1 MFHQTI
7 YILSCW
13 GPQTNGSSLT
23 STGENKCTRHYLETK
38 EAQIAAQTIVTCIF
52 LHKPVWLRSKSW
64 FQHKACLAKSSQCP
78 YCALPT
84 SGVITKSNITCKSQH
99 IAKAGSLH
107 SPSTPGHG
115 IGKKIVWQK
124 RIRTVSRA
132 STPTFERFLWPPPP
146 PRAWSVVRRHTRPWP
161 TYKEPKCPPWEC
173 RGWRPPPKG
182 SVTGRGQSYLIKP
195 RPFAT

>member
-84 SGVITKSNITCKSQH
+84 SGVITKSNITCKSQL

-115 IGKKIVWQK
+115 IGKKTKCGKSDYTGEAGQL
-124 RIRTVSRA
+124 
-132 STPTFERFLWPPPP
+132 PTNTSFRLAPPPP
-146 PRAWSVVRRHTRPWP
+146 CLWSKLSAVHDPCPWAR
-161 TYKEPKCPPWEC
+161 PPWVKSLC
-173 RGWRPPPKG
+173 
-182 SVTGRGQSYLIKP
+182 RGQSRLTKWQP
-195 RPFAT
+195 

>member
-84 SGVITKSNITCKSQH
+84 SGVITKSNITCKSQL

-115 IGKKIVWQK
+115 IGKKTKCGKSDYTGEAGQLHLLLIV
-124 RIRTVSRA
+124 S
-132 STPTFERFLWPPPP
+132 SGPLL
-146 PRAWSVVRRHTRPWP
+146 PRALDLLWDVPLVHDPRPWV
-161 TYKEPKCPPWEC
+161 CPRMKTP
-173 RGWRPPPKG
+173 
-182 SVTGRGQSYLIKP
+182 SP
-195 RPFAT
+195 RV